1 MGCGNRF
8 LFVRAG
14 RQMGRAF
21 APTLQVKRNPP
32 SQLTSRHTQWFA
44 SVLRPCRTM
53 RGPSTFGKKMT
64 TVSAHRAMAG
74 EVDQWAVVQKTEFGW
89 DMLDSKAKRE
99 MRLQGINPDTW

>member
-1 MGCGNRF
+1 MRTDK
-8 LFVRAG
+8 G
-14 RQMGRAF
+14 RLCYTMNLRQI
-21 APTLQVKRNPP
+21 RNAVLETVYIGVLEAYLRCKTVN
-32 SQLTSRHTQWFA
+32 QQWQ
-44 SVLRPCRTM
+44 
-53 RGPSTFGKKMT
+53 STYGKKMT